1 MKDKALRKALGM
13 HGFEENLCGC
23 SSPCAVDTGW
33 QGEIPMLWKRIEELE
48 SKIKAIEE
56 KESQ

>member
-1 MKDKALRKALGM
+1 MKDKALRKALGL

-23 SSPCAVDTGW
+23 SSHCAFNDSW
-33 QGEIPMLWKRIEELE
+33 QGELPMLWKRIEELE

-56 KESQ
+56 KESL